1 MISRRR
7 HRLLAILTVVLSTV
21 LTIGVIELVLRFLP
35 VATGMLGMPVTESS
49 PLYRFEPNRNFVFSI
64 GWKLDGANRGH
75 VHNAGFV
82 NDQDY
87 DESAME
93 PLLAEVGDSFIEAA
107 TVPYSRSGQGRLPAA
122 FAGCSRVY

>member
-49 PLYRFEPNRNFVFSI
+49 PVYRFEPNRNFVFSI
-64 GWKLDGANRGH
+64 GWKLDGVNRAH
-75 VHNAGFV
+75 VNNAGFV

-87 DESAME
+87 QKSLTP
-93 PLLAEVGDSFIEAA
+93 PLLAVVGNSSIDAA
-107 TVPYSRSGQGRLPAA
+107 P
-122 FAGCSRVY
+122 